1 MSRTSIALSN
11 LRGIVIVIVL
21 AFHSVL
27 AYLASLPAAPFAF
40 DVAPYRWQ
48 ATPIIDLHRWFGFDL
63 FCAWQDVS
71 LMSLMYLISG
81 LFVPASLARK
91 GSWTFLSDRLLRIGV
106 PLVLVIAILM
116 PIAYYP
122 AYRVTAADP
131 SIEAFWRHWLALPFW
146 PPGPQWFLWELL
158 ALNVLA
164 AAMHRLA
171 PRWHEELS
179 RWMAAILA
187 DPIRFF
193 VALVMAS
200 ALAYVPLE
208 LLFSP
213 WAWKNY
219 GPFSV
224 QLCRPLHYLVY
235 FFAGYMLGANGL
247 DRGLLDCDGAL
258 ARRWAAWV
266 IAAIVGF
273 VLWAL
278 PTSQM
283 LDGREAPVLV
293 QIASGLGFAIA
304 CAAGGLSFLAIS
316 LRFALARTRMLDSLS
331 ANAYS
336 MYLIHYVFV
345 VWLQFAM
352 LSYALFAV
360 GKAAIVFAGALV
372 MSWAASAAMANML
385 GAQFAQL
392 KRWLHANIGPAT
404 LIKQDDRAA

>member
-1 MSRTSIALSN
+1 MSRSSIALSN

-48 ATPIIDLHRWFGFDL
+48 ATPIIDQHRWFGFDL

-71 LMSLMYLISG
+71 LMSLMYLMSG

-91 GSWTFLSDRLLRIGV
+91 GCWTFLSDRMLRIGV
-106 PLVLVIAILM
+106 PLVLVVAILM

-122 AYRVTAADP
+122 AYRMTAADP
-131 SIEAFWRHWLALPFW
+131 SIEAFWQHWLALPFW

-158 ALNVLA
+158 ALNVFA
-164 AAMHRLA
+164 AALHRLA
-171 PRWHEELS
+171 PRWYDDLS
-179 RWMAAILA
+179 RRMATALA
-187 DPIRFF
+187 DPLRFF
-193 VALVMAS
+193 AALVAAS
-200 ALAYVPLE
+200 ALAYIPLE
-208 LLFSP
+208 LMFSP
-213 WAWKNY
+213 WTWENY

-235 FFAGYMLGANGL
+235 FFAGYLLGANGL

-304 CAAGGLSFLAIS
+304 CAAGGLSFLAVS
-316 LRFALARTRMLDSLS
+316 LRFALARTRTLDSLS

-336 MYLIHYVFV
+336 IYLIHYVFV

-352 LSYALFAV
+352 LPFALFAV
-360 GKAAIVFAGALV
+360 AKATIVFAGALA
-372 MSWAASAAMANML
+372 MSWAASVAIGNVL
-385 GAQFAQL
+385 GAQFAQV
-392 KRWLHANIGPAT
+392 KRWLRANASGPGA
-404 LIKQDDRAA
+404 LIKQDD

>member
-1 MSRTSIALSN
+1 MSRSSIALSN
-11 LRGIVIVIVL
+11 LRGVVIVIVL

-40 DVAPYRWQ
+40 DVPPYRWQ
-48 ATPIIDLHRWFGFDL
+48 ASPIIDPHRWFGFDL
-63 FCAWQDVS
+63 FCAWQDIS
-71 LMSLMYLISG
+71 LMSLMYLLSG

-91 GSWTFLSDRLLRIGV
+91 GSWTFLSDRFLRIAV
-106 PLVLVIAILM
+106 PLVVVVAILM
-116 PIAYYP
+116 PVAYYP

-131 SIEAFWRHWLALPFW
+131 SIDAYWQHWLALPFW

-164 AAMHRLA
+164 AGLHRLA
-171 PRWHEELS
+171 PHWHEGLS
-179 RWMAAILA
+179 RWMATIGT

-193 VALVMAS
+193 VVLAAAS
-200 ALAYVPLE
+200 ALAYIPLE
-208 LLFSP
+208 LIFSP
-213 WAWKNY
+213 WAWENY

-235 FFAGYMLGANGL
+235 FFAGYLIGGHGL
-247 DRGLLDCDGAL
+247 DRGIVDCDGAL
-258 ARRWAAWV
+258 ARRWTAWLV
-266 IAAIVGF
+266 AAILGF

-283 LDGREAPVLV
+283 LDGRQAPVLV

-304 CAAGGLSFLAIS
+304 CATGCLSFLAIC
-316 LRFALARTRMLDSLS
+316 LRFATARTRMLDSLS

-336 MYLIHYVFV
+336 MYLIHYLFV

-352 LSYALFAV
+352 LPFALFAI
-360 GKAAIVFAGALV
+360 GKAAIVFSGTLAMTWATSVALGNV
-372 MSWAASAAMANML
+372 L
-385 GAQFAQL
+385 EGAQFAQI
-392 KRWLHANIGPAT
+392 KRWLRANAGGTAA
-404 LIKQDDRAA
+404 LVKQDD